1 MKKSKVVD
9 ILIEQLRNEGGL
21 EQIMLCED
29 GYKVILRGDNAPQG
43 RRLVRILNALS
54 LPARRPHKFK
64 KRRKANE

>member
-21 EQIMLCED
+21 EQIMFCED

-43 RRLVRILNALS
+43 RRLIRILNALS
-54 LPARRPHKFK
+54 LPAKRPHKFK
-64 KRRKANE
+64 KRKED

>member
-21 EQIMLCED
+21 EQIMLFED

-43 RRLVRILNALS
+43 RRLIRILNALS
-54 LPARRPHKFK
+54 LPAKRPHKFK
-64 KRRKANE
+64 KGRKANE